1 MNRDVVVVLYENSLF
16 AKGLLSI
23 LRRETVFTVEDSPI
37 QNRKLRSQIK
47 SLRPKVIIVESDKP
61 LADASNA
68 LRELLKHR
76 EKGCAIGV
84 NLNVKET
91 VVYRGAR
98 LAAMVEPELVQ
109 IIKMQMEQDEEYA
122 SFY

>member
-1 MNRDVVVVLYENSLF
+1 MDRDVVVVLYENSLF

-23 LRRETVFTVEDSPI
+23 LRREAGFTVKELPI
-37 QNRKLRSQIK
+37 QSRKLRSEIK
-47 SLRPKVIIVESDKP
+47 SLRPKVIIVESDNP

-84 NLNVKET
+84 NLNPEEA
-91 VVYRGAR
+91 VVYRGMR
-98 LAAMVEPELVQ
+98 LPAIMEAELLQ
-109 IIKMQMEQDEEYA
+109 IIRMQMEQDEVHVV
-122 SFY
+122 F